1 MQLDEIYSGI
11 QEVFD
16 EVFMEKVLVTPE
28 LTAKDVD
35 EWDSLQHV
43 SLILSIEQ
51 KFKIRFRVGEVEGTK
66 NIGDLVVLIEKRL
79 GQK

>member
-1 MQLDEIYSGI
+1 LQLDELYNGI
-11 QEVFD
+11 EEVFD
-16 EVFMEKVLVTPE
+16 EVFMQKVLAKPE

-66 NIGDLVVLIEKRL
+66 NVGDLAKLIEKRL

>member
-1 MQLDEIYSGI
+1 MQSDEIYKGL

-16 EVFMEKVLVTPE
+16 EVFMEKVVVTPE

-43 SLILSIEQ
+43 SLVLSIEQ

-66 NIGDLVVLIEKRL
+66 NVGDLAALIEKRL

>member
-1 MQLDEIYSGI
+1 LQLDEIYNGI

-16 EVFMEKVLVTPE
+16 EVFMQKVLVKPE

-43 SLILSIEQ
+43 SLILSIEE

-66 NIGDLVVLIEKRL
+66 NVGDLAALIEKRL

>member
-1 MQLDEIYSGI
+1 LDEIYSGI

-16 EVFMEKVLVTPE
+16 EVFMQKVVVKPE

-51 KFKIRFRVGEVEGTK
+51 KFKIRFRVGEVEGAK
-66 NIGDLVVLIEKRL
+66 NIGDLAVLIVKRL
-79 GQK
+79 DQK

>member
-1 MQLDEIYSGI
+1 LQSDEIYKGL

-16 EVFMEKVLVTPE
+16 EVFMEKVAATPE

-43 SLILSIEQ
+43 SLVLSIEQ

-66 NIGDLVVLIEKRL
+66 NVGDLAVLIEKRL
-79 GQK
+79 RQK

>member
-1 MQLDEIYSGI
+1 LQLDEIYNGI

-16 EVFMEKVLVTPE
+16 EVFMQKVLVKPE

-66 NIGDLVVLIEKRL
+66 NVGDLAALIEKRL

>member
-1 MQLDEIYSGI
+1 LQLDEIYNGI

-16 EVFMEKVLVTPE
+16 EVFMQKVLVKPE

-66 NIGDLVVLIEKRL
+66 NVGDLAQLIEKRR

>member
-1 MQLDEIYSGI
+1 LQSDEIYNEL

-16 EVFMEKVLVTPE
+16 EVFMQKVLVKPE

-43 SLILSIEQ
+43 SLVLSIEQ

-66 NIGDLVVLIEKRL
+66 NVGDLAALIEKRL

>member
-1 MQLDEIYSGI
+1 LQSDEIYNGL

-16 EVFMEKVLVTPE
+16 EVFMQKVLVKPE

-43 SLILSIEQ
+43 SLVLSIEQ

-66 NIGDLVVLIEKRL
+66 NVGDLAALIEKRL

>member
-1 MQLDEIYSGI
+1 MQLDEIYNGI

-16 EVFMEKVLVTPE
+16 EVFMQKVLVKPE

-66 NIGDLVVLIEKRL
+66 NVGDLAKLIEKRL

>member
-1 MQLDEIYSGI
+1 LQLDEIYNGI

-16 EVFMEKVLVTPE
+16 EVFMQKVLVKPE

-66 NIGDLVVLIEKRL
+66 NVGDLAKLIEKRL

>member
-1 MQLDEIYSGI
+1 LQLDEIYNGM

-16 EVFMEKVLVTPE
+16 EVFMQKVLVKPE

-66 NIGDLVVLIEKRL
+66 NVGDLAALIEKRL

>member
-1 MQLDEIYSGI
+1 LQLDEIYSGI

-66 NIGDLVVLIEKRL
+66 NIGDLVALIEKRL

>member
-1 MQLDEIYSGI
+1 LQLDEIYSGI

>member
-1 MQLDEIYSGI
+1 LQLGEIYNGI

-16 EVFMEKVLVTPE
+16 EVFMQKVLVKPE

-43 SLILSIEQ
+43 SVILSIEQ

-66 NIGDLVVLIEKRL
+66 NVGDLAELIEKRL

>member
-1 MQLDEIYSGI
+1 MKLDEIYSGI

-16 EVFMEKVLVTPE
+16 EVFMQKVVVKPE

-51 KFKIRFRVGEVEGTK
+51 KFKIRFRVGEVEGAK
-66 NIGDLVVLIEKRL
+66 NIGDLAVLIVKRL
-79 GQK
+79 DQK

>member
-1 MQLDEIYSGI
+1 MQSDEIYNGL

-16 EVFMEKVLVTPE
+16 EVFMQKVLVKPE

-43 SLILSIEQ
+43 SLVLSIEQ

-66 NIGDLVVLIEKRL
+66 NVGDLAALIEKRL

>member
-1 MQLDEIYSGI
+1 LQLDEIYNGI

-16 EVFMEKVLVTPE
+16 EVFMQKVLVKPE

-66 NIGDLVVLIEKRL
+66 NVGDLAGLIEKRL